1 MTAYISLECIGN
13 FSVECPLQSMLE
25 HLVANNM
32 VYLIRE
38 ILVLIIQYVSE
49 VIIVTLSQWGK

>member
-1 MTAYISLECIGN
+1 MTAYITLECIGN
-13 FSVECPLQSMLE
+13 FSEECPLQSMIE

-49 VIIVTLSQWGK
+49 VIIVTLSQ

>member
-1 MTAYISLECIGN
+1 MNAYITLEYTAN
-13 FSVECPLQSMLE
+13 VSVECPLQSMVE

-38 ILVLIIQYVSE
+38 MLVLIIQCVSK
-49 VIIVTLSQWGK
+49 VIIVTLSQ

>member
-1 MTAYISLECIGN
+1 MNAYITLEYTGN
-13 FSVECPLQSMLE
+13 VSVECPLQSMIE

-38 ILVLIIQYVSE
+38 ILVLIIQYVSK